1 MKNFSNIEI
10 ENKIYY
16 ENIFACG
23 LVDEVYYAIVKFST
37 TRNRKLDRT
46 MKKLIKILRKLEK
59 VSEELPDFVS
69 LEVNLGVEIEG
80 EENE

>member
-1 MKNFSNIEI
+1 MKNFLNIEI

-16 ENIFACG
+16 ENI
-23 LVDEVYYAIVKFST
+23 DEVYYAIVKFST